1 MKILKSYGNF
11 KEGEAFRCKIGPTF
25 YKKKIMLDIE

>member
-1 MKILKSYGNF
+1 MHVFIDGNF

-25 YKKKIMLDIE
+25 NKKKSNA